1 MNQLDKDVNQLIAN
15 SKAKKN
21 EPLKKRFNQRINS
34 PCKRLSEKDC
44 PIKIHLRK
52 LMITSSIVIS
62 ISVATI
68 IRSKSVR
75 LFGTF

>member
-15 SKAKKN
+15 SKAKKKRTIEEAVQSTN
-21 EPLKKRFNQRINS
+21 NPPVSGYQKKIARLKFTWKS
-34 PCKRLSEKDC
+34 A
-44 PIKIHLRK
+44 
-52 LMITSSIVIS
+52 ITSSIVIS

-75 LFGTF
+75 